1 MNLKFVKKVRHFFS
15 LVGDFPSASMV
26 YQKPAYNI
34 EESFAEELASPE
46 YSIDQ
51 VVCTVLTPNRNSVG
65 SEKGSWKMRLS
76 PNVPHFIRSGFF
88 PSQTFFILLK
98 ALRFAYKI
106 EDKCSWR

>member
-1 MNLKFVKKVRHFFS
+1 VKKVRHFLN
-15 LVGDFPSASMV
+15 LVGDFPSTSMV
-26 YQKPAYNI
+26 YQKPSYNND
-34 EESFAEELASPE
+34 ESFAEEPASPE